1 MVNQKLVN
9 QLMVVMLN
17 NLNKIHVSNPVDLI
31 ISQIRDLISSGA
43 VKPGEKLPPERKL
56 AEHLGVSRGQVRE
69 AINKLQ
75 FYGIVKVQPQSGTTV
90 TGIGLVA
97 LEGLITD
104 ILQLEK
110 SDFKSLVETRIL
122 LEKEAAR
129 LAARNRTKDDLLELS
144 NALDAYEKKLSES
157 GQAVEEDLLFHI
169 KIAEASKNNVLKS
182 LMMIITPDIVN
193 NFIQYKVCNES
204 KNKQTI
210 EAHQNIL
217 EMISNQDPDGAV
229 QAMEYHLADIK
240 NFNNNRDK

>member
-1 MVNQKLVN
+1 
-9 QLMVVMLN
+9 MLE
-17 NLNKIHVSNPVDLI
+17 NLNKIEVQKPVDLI
-31 ISQIRDLISSGA
+31 IAQIRDLISSGA
-43 VKPGEKLPPERKL
+43 IKPGEKLPPERKL
-56 AEHLGVSRGQVRE
+56 AEHLGVSRSQVRE

-104 ILQLEK
+104 ILKIEK
-110 SDFKSLVETRIL
+110 SDFKSLVETRII

-129 LAARNRTKDDLLELS
+129 LAAMNRTKDDLVQLS
-144 NALDAYEKKLSES
+144 NALEAYEHKLAEE

-169 KIAEASKNNVLKS
+169 KIAQASKNNVLKS

-204 KNKQTI
+204 NNKQTI
-210 EAHQNIL
+210 EAHRRIL
-217 EMISNQDPDGAV
+217 DMISSQNPDGALK
-229 QAMEYHLADIK
+229 AMEYHLSDIR
-240 NFNNNRDK
+240 NFNNDE